1 VEVKGLVKPKYTTDG
16 KGIVSVEITLMPD
29 LLKEEA
35 SLRDL
40 LKESKKTRALRVS
53 SPFTTVTIEAKNLA
67 VDY

>member
-1 VEVKGLVKPKYTTDG
+1 MEVKGLVKPKYTTDG

-53 SPFTTVTIEAKNLA
+53 SPFTTITIEAKNLA

>member
-1 VEVKGLVKPKYTTDG
+1 VKGLVKPKYTTDG

-53 SPFTTVTIEAKNLA
+53 SPFTTITIKAKNLA

>member
-1 VEVKGLVKPKYTTDG
+1 MKGLVKPKYTTDG

>member
-1 VEVKGLVKPKYTTDG
+1 MKGLVKPKYTTDG

-53 SPFTTVTIEAKNLA
+53 SPFTTITIKAKNLA

>member
-1 VEVKGLVKPKYTTDG
+1 MKGLVKPKYTTDG

-53 SPFTTVTIEAKNLA
+53 SPFTTITIEAKNLA

>member
-1 VEVKGLVKPKYTTDG
+1 VKGLVKPKYTTDG

-53 SPFTTVTIEAKNLA
+53 SPFTTITIEAKNLA

>member
-1 VEVKGLVKPKYTTDG
+1 VKGLVKPKYTTDG
-16 KGIVSVEITLMPD
+16 KGIVSAEITLMPD

-53 SPFTTVTIEAKNLA
+53 SPFTTITIEAKNLA

>member
-53 SPFTTVTIEAKNLA
+53 SPFTTITIKAKNLA

>member
-53 SPFTTVTIEAKNLA
+53 SPFTTITIEAKNLA

>member
-1 VEVKGLVKPKYTTDG
+1 MEVKGLVKPKYTTDG

-53 SPFTTVTIEAKNLA
+53 SPFTTITIKAKNLA

>member
-29 LLKEEA
+29 LKEEA

-53 SPFTTVTIEAKNLA
+53 SPFTTITIEAKNLA